1 MLLYRSLVLGL
12 IGALIM
18 LEVARTGPTHRG
30 LRWASPPAAVP
41 TIVDVSRV
49 ALDAGADVAP
59 VLGLHPGE
67 RIASI
72 DDAAVGDASAA
83 LTAIR
88 AARGGQY
95 IDLDVAHA
103 GGDRRVLVLVH

>member
-18 LEVARTGPTHRG
+18 LEIGRTGPARG
-30 LRWASPPAAVP
+30 GGATPAVAMP
-41 TIVDVSRV
+41 TIVDVSRY

-59 VLGLHPGE
+59 LLGLHPGE

-83 LTAIR
+83 LAAIR
-88 AARGGQY
+88 AARGGEY
-95 IDLDVAHA
+95 IDLEVARA